1 MPPSFVMQ
9 SPISKRLWYESFVT
23 VNFRRPVFNKEPRP
37 LLNGM
42 GSFGNKMYCGRS
54 PTYYGFAMKA
64 KTIRDVAALAR
75 KRRRELDWAQ
85 SQLAASVGVG
95 REWIIDFEKGKST
108 VEWGLVFRTLK
119 ELGLEI
125 DLSESRQVVTSTVED
140 DLTTILE
147 RGRRRP

>member
-1 MPPSFVMQ
+1 M
-9 SPISKRLWYESFVT
+9 RT
-23 VNFRRPVFNKEPRP
+23 
-37 LLNGM
+37 
-42 GSFGNKMYCGRS
+42 
-54 PTYYGFAMKA
+54 

-75 KRRRELDWAQ
+75 KKRRELGLAQ
-85 SQLAASVGVG
+85 AQLAAAVGVG

-125 DLSESRQVVTSTVED
+125 DLAESRQVLPSPAES
-140 DLTTILE
+140 DLTCILE

>member
-1 MPPSFVMQ
+1 
-9 SPISKRLWYESFVT
+9 
-23 VNFRRPVFNKEPRP
+23 
-37 LLNGM
+37 M

-54 PTYYGFAMKA
+54 PTCYGFVMKA

-75 KRRRELDWAQ
+75 KRRRELGWAQ

-125 DLSESRQVVTSTVED
+125 DLSESRQVAISTVED
-140 DLTTILE
+140 DLTTLLE
-147 RGRRRP
+147 RDRRRP